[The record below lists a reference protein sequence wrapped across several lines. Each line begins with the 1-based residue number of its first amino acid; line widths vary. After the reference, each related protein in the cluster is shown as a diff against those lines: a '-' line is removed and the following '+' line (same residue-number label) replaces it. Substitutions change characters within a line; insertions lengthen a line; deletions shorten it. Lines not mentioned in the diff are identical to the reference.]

1 MLTKSSDLNSVVVSI
16 KVVAITYMN
25 TWAAAADMFEIYI
38 ITCKY
43 QT

>member
-16 KVVAITYMN
+16 KVAAIASMN
-25 TWAAAADMFEIYI
+25 TLAAVADMFETYT

>member
-16 KVVAITYMN
+16 KVAAITSMN
-25 TWAAAADMFEIYI
+25 TLAAAADMFETSI
-38 ITCKY
+38 IACKY